1 MDESVRTMRA
11 DDPVRVIPY
20 DPTWPT
26 LFAQQAADLRAAL
39 GSVAVRIDHIGSTAI
54 PALLA
59 KPIIDLQISVADLE
73 PVLRYRLPLEGLG
86 YVFRVDN
93 ADRTKRYFRETPGQ
107 RRTHLHVRRAGS
119 FSEQYALLF
128 RDFMRVHAD
137 VAQQYGALKVGLVR
151 RYPCVEDRHA
161 YTEAKSPF
169 IWSVMV
175 QADAWAQRA
184 GWLPGAS
191 DA

>member
-1 MDESVRTMRA
+1 MA
-11 DDPVRVIPY
+11 
-20 DPTWPT
+20 
-26 LFAQQAADLRAAL
+26 
-39 GSVAVRIDHIGSTAI
+39 IGFHW
-54 PALLA
+54 
-59 KPIIDLQISVADLE
+59 
-73 PVLRYRLPLEGLG
+73 RGG
-86 YVFRVDN
+86 YVFRADN

-128 RDFMRVHAD
+128 RDFMRAHPD
-137 VAQQYGALKVGLVR
+137 VAQQYGALKVELAR
-151 RYPCVEDRHA
+151 RYPRVEDRHA

-175 QADAWAQRA
+175 QADAWAQET